1 MLIAWSFLCADGG
14 ELLMEQKEKLRQLA
28 EDIPAL
34 CLAMKEKDTPFLAK
48 ILAGTAVIYALS
60 PIDLIPDF
68 IPVIGYLDDLILLPL
83 LVALTLKLIPDET
96 FERCR
101 EQARQMYQQGMK
113 KHWYYMLPIILIWV
127 ILILLVGK
135 LLFF

>member
-1 MLIAWSFLCADGG
+1 MLIAWSFLCTDGG

-48 ILAGTAVIYALS
+48 ILAGTAVVYALS

-113 KHWYYMLPIILIWV
+113 KHWYYMLPIILIWA

>member
-1 MLIAWSFLCADGG
+1 
-14 ELLMEQKEKLRQLA
+14 MEQKEKLRQLA

-48 ILAGTAVIYALS
+48 ILAGTAIVYALS

-83 LVALTLKLIPDET
+83 LVVLTLKLIPDET

-113 KHWYYMLPIILIWV
+113 KHWYYMLPIILIWA

>member
-1 MLIAWSFLCADGG
+1 
-14 ELLMEQKEKLRQLA
+14 MEQKEKVRQLA

-113 KHWYYMLPIILIWV
+113 KHWYYMLPIILIWA

>member
-1 MLIAWSFLCADGG
+1 
-14 ELLMEQKEKLRQLA
+14 MEQKEKLRQLA

-48 ILAGTAVIYALS
+48 IIAGTAVVYALS

-83 LVALTLKLIPDET
+83 LVAMTLKLIPDET

-113 KHWYYMLPIILIWV
+113 KHWYYMLPIILIWA

>member
-1 MLIAWSFLCADGG
+1 
-14 ELLMEQKEKLRQLA
+14 MEQKEKLRQLA

-34 CLAMKEKDTPFLAK
+34 CLAMKEKDTSFLAK

-113 KHWYYMLPIILIWV
+113 KHWYYMLPIILIWA

>member
-1 MLIAWSFLCADGG
+1 MEG

>member
-1 MLIAWSFLCADGG
+1 
-14 ELLMEQKEKLRQLA
+14 MEQKEKLRQLA

-34 CLAMKEKDTPFLAK
+34 CLAMKEKDTSFLAK

-101 EQARQMYQQGMK
+101 EQASQMYQQGMK
-113 KHWYYMLPIILIWV
+113 KHWYYMLPIILIWA
-127 ILILLVGK
+127 ILILLVGT

>member
-1 MLIAWSFLCADGG
+1 
-14 ELLMEQKEKLRQLA
+14 MEQKEKLRQLA

-48 ILAGTAVIYALS
+48 ILAGTAVVYALS

-101 EQARQMYQQGMK
+101 EQARQMYQHGMK
-113 KHWYYMLPIILIWV
+113 KHWYYMMPIILIWA

>member
-1 MLIAWSFLCADGG
+1 
-14 ELLMEQKEKLRQLA
+14 MEQKEKLRQLA

-48 ILAGTAVIYALS
+48 ILAGTAVVYALS

-68 IPVIGYLDDLILLPL
+68 IPVIGYLEDLILLPL

-113 KHWYYMLPIILIWV
+113 KHWYYMLPIILIWA

>member
-1 MLIAWSFLCADGG
+1 MPIAWSFLCTDGG

-113 KHWYYMLPIILIWV
+113 KHWYYMLPIILIWA

>member
-1 MLIAWSFLCADGG
+1 
-14 ELLMEQKEKLRQLA
+14 MEQKEKLRQLA

-34 CLAMKEKDTPFLAK
+34 CLAMKEKDTSFLAK

-113 KHWYYMLPIILIWV
+113 KHWYYMLPIILIWA
-127 ILILLVGK
+127 ILILLVGT

>member
-1 MLIAWSFLCADGG
+1 
-14 ELLMEQKEKLRQLA
+14 MEQKEKLRQLA

-48 ILAGTAVIYALS
+48 ILAGTAVVYALS

-113 KHWYYMLPIILIWV
+113 KHWYDMLPIILIWA

>member
-1 MLIAWSFLCADGG
+1 
-14 ELLMEQKEKLRQLA
+14 MEQKEKLRQLA
-28 EDIPAL
+28 EDVPAL

-48 ILAGTAVIYALS
+48 ILAGTAVVYALS
-60 PIDLIPDF
+60 SIDLIPDF

-113 KHWYYMLPIILIWV
+113 KHWYYMLPIILIWA

>member
-1 MLIAWSFLCADGG
+1 
-14 ELLMEQKEKLRQLA
+14 MEQKEKLRQLA

-34 CLAMKEKDTPFLAK
+34 CLAMKEKNTPFLAK

-113 KHWYYMLPIILIWV
+113 KHWYYMLPIILIWA

>member
-1 MLIAWSFLCADGG
+1 M
-14 ELLMEQKEKLRQLA
+14 MEQKEKLRQLA

-48 ILAGTAVIYALS
+48 ILAGTAVVYALS

-113 KHWYYMLPIILIWV
+113 KHWYYMLPIILIWA

>member
-1 MLIAWSFLCADGG
+1 
-14 ELLMEQKEKLRQLA
+14 MEQKEKLRQLA

-48 ILAGTAVIYALS
+48 ILAGTAVVYALS

-68 IPVIGYLDDLILLPL
+68 IPGVGQIDDLILLPL

-113 KHWYYMLPIILIWV
+113 KHWYYMLPIILIWA

>member
-1 MLIAWSFLCADGG
+1 
-14 ELLMEQKEKLRQLA
+14 MEQKEKLRQLA

-48 ILAGTAVIYALS
+48 ILAGTAVVYALS

-68 IPVIGYLDDLILLPL
+68 IPVIGYLDDLILLSL

-113 KHWYYMLPIILIWV
+113 KHWYYMLPIILIWA

>member
-1 MLIAWSFLCADGG
+1 
-14 ELLMEQKEKLRQLA
+14 MEQKEKLRQLA
-28 EDIPAL
+28 EDIPAS

-48 ILAGTAVIYALS
+48 ILAGTAVVYALS

-113 KHWYYMLPIILIWV
+113 KHWYYMLPIILIWA

>member
-1 MLIAWSFLCADGG
+1 MPIAWSFLCTDGG

-48 ILAGTAVIYALS
+48 ILAGTAVVYALS

-113 KHWYYMLPIILIWV
+113 KHWYYMLPIILIWA

>member
-1 MLIAWSFLCADGG
+1 MLIAWSFLCTDGG

-48 ILAGTAVIYALS
+48 ILAGTAVVYALS

-83 LVALTLKLIPDET
+83 LVALTLKLIPDGT

-113 KHWYYMLPIILIWV
+113 KHWYYMLPIILIWA

>member
-1 MLIAWSFLCADGG
+1 
-14 ELLMEQKEKLRQLA
+14 MEQKEKLRQLA

-113 KHWYYMLPIILIWV
+113 KHWYYMLPIILIWA

>member
-1 MLIAWSFLCADGG
+1 
-14 ELLMEQKEKLRQLA
+14 MEQKEKLRQLA

-34 CLAMKEKDTPFLAK
+34 CLAMKEKNTPFLAK
-48 ILAGTAVIYALS
+48 ILAGTAVVYALS

-113 KHWYYMLPIILIWV
+113 KHWYYMLPIILIWA

>member
-1 MLIAWSFLCADGG
+1 MEG

-48 ILAGTAVIYALS
+48 ILAGTAVVYALS

>member
-1 MLIAWSFLCADGG
+1 
-14 ELLMEQKEKLRQLA
+14 MEQKERLRQLA

-48 ILAGTAVIYALS
+48 ILAGTAVVYALS

-113 KHWYYMLPIILIWV
+113 KHWYYMLPIILIWA

>member
-1 MLIAWSFLCADGG
+1 
-14 ELLMEQKEKLRQLA
+14 MEQKEKLRQLA

-48 ILAGTAVIYALS
+48 IIAGTAVVYALS

-101 EQARQMYQQGMK
+101 EQERQMYQQGMK
-113 KHWYYMLPIILIWV
+113 KHWYYMLPIILIWA

>member
-1 MLIAWSFLCADGG
+1 
-14 ELLMEQKEKLRQLA
+14 MEQKEKLRQLA

-34 CLAMKEKDTPFLAK
+34 CLAMKKKDTPFLAK
-48 ILAGTAVIYALS
+48 ILAGTAVVYALS

-113 KHWYYMLPIILIWV
+113 KHWYYMLPIILIWA

>member
-1 MLIAWSFLCADGG
+1 MEG

-113 KHWYYMLPIILIWV
+113 KHWYYMLPIIWIWV

>member
-1 MLIAWSFLCADGG
+1 MPIEWSFLCTDGG

-48 ILAGTAVIYALS
+48 ILAGTAVVYALS

-113 KHWYYMLPIILIWV
+113 KHWYYMLPIILIWA

>member
-1 MLIAWSFLCADGG
+1 MEG
-14 ELLMEQKEKLRQLA
+14 ELLMEQKERLRQLA

-48 ILAGTAVIYALS
+48 ILAGTAVVYALS

-113 KHWYYMLPIILIWV
+113 KHWYYMLPIIWIWV

>member
-1 MLIAWSFLCADGG
+1 
-14 ELLMEQKEKLRQLA
+14 MEQKEKLRQLA

-48 ILAGTAVIYALS
+48 ILAGTAVLYALS